1 MAAETNPFPDAAHE
15 IAALRGQL
23 RRHEYLYYVLDQPE
37 ISDARFDALM
47 NRLKALEQAHPEL
60 VTSDSPTQR
69 VGGEPRGGL
78 VRAPHSSRLL
88 SLDNAYSEAEL
99 RDFDH
104 RVRQGL
110 GDESADYVAELK
122 LDGLSLALH
131 YHQGLFVRGLTRGN
145 GEIGEDVTANL
156 RTIRSLPLRVPLPD
170 GFPSDIEVRGE
181 VVMPRAA
188 FAQVNAER
196 EKEELALFANPRNA
210 AAGALRVLDPRIT
223 ASRRLDF
230 IAYYL
235 LAQGEPW
242 LPAQADG
249 LQALKNLG
257 FKTSPHWRLCP
268 DIGAAWAYI
277 QDWENRRAELP
288 YETDGVVIKVNSR
301 AAQLR
306 LGTVSKYPRWAIA
319 YKYAARG
326 GETRLLDIE
335 IQVGRTGA
343 LTPVAVL
350 EPVPLGGVLVSRA
363 TLHNQDEIARL
374 DIRVGDAV
382 RVERSGDVI
391 PKITAVVLEKRP
403 PDAREFHWPGHCP
416 VCGSHIW
423 REPEEAVW
431 RCANASCPARLR
443 ESLRHFARRNAMDID
458 GLGEA
463 LIAQLTASGLVRDF
477 ADLYDLQPEPLAAL
491 ERMGEKSAANLLAQ
505 IEASKRREL
514 HRVLF
519 ALGIRHVGERVA
531 RLLAQACGD
540 LDALMAAPA
549 LELET
554 VPEIGPAIAAAVEQF
569 FQEPLNRAL
578 IERLRRAG
586 VNLRGSRQSPAAGKL
601 AGQSFVLTGTLASL
615 TREQAAAA
623 IEARGGKVAA
633 AVSRKTAAVV
643 AGAAPGSKLDK
654 ARALG
659 VRILSEA
666 EFLQLL
672 E

>member
-1 MAAETNPFPDAAHE
+1 MAAETNLHPDVERE
-15 IAALRGQL
+15 IAALRSQL

-47 NRLKALEQAHPEL
+47 NRLKALEQAHPEFI
-60 VTSDSPTQR
+60 TSDSPTKR
-69 VGGEPRGGL
+69 VGGEPREGL

-88 SLDNAYSEAEL
+88 SLDNAYSEDEL
-99 RDFDH
+99 RDFDQ

-110 GDESADYVAELK
+110 EGESVVYVAELK

-131 YHQGLFVRGLTRGN
+131 YRQGLFERGLTRGN

-156 RTIRSLPLRVPLPD
+156 RTIRSLPLRVPLPA
-170 GFPSDIEVRGE
+170 GFPSELEVRGE

-188 FAQVNAER
+188 FAKVNAER
-196 EKEELALFANPRNA
+196 AKEDLPLFANPRNA
-210 AAGALRVLDPRIT
+210 AAGAIRVLDPRIT

-242 LPAQADG
+242 LPTQAEA
-249 LQALKNLG
+249 LRALKELG
-257 FKTSPHWRLCP
+257 FKTGPHWQLCP
-268 DIGAAWAYI
+268 NISVAWKYI
-277 QDWENRRAELP
+277 QFWEIFRAELP
-288 YETDGVVIKVNSR
+288 YETDGIVIKVNSR

-319 YKYAARG
+319 YKYAARS
-326 GETRLLDIE
+326 GETSLLNIE
-335 IQVGRTGA
+335 VQVGRTGA
-343 LTPVAVL
+343 LTPVAIL

-363 TLHNQDEIARL
+363 TLHNQDEITRL
-374 DIRVGDAV
+374 ALRLGDTV

-391 PKITAVVLEKRP
+391 PKITGVVLEKRP
-403 PDAREFHWPGHCP
+403 PDAREFRWPEHCP
-416 VCGSHIW
+416 VCGSRIW

-431 RCANASCPARLR
+431 RCPNASCPARLR

-463 LIAQLTASGLVRDF
+463 LIAQLTASGMVRDF
-477 ADLYDLQPEPLAAL
+477 ADLYDLKPEPLAAL
-491 ERMGEKSAANLLAQ
+491 ERMGEKSAARLVAQ

-540 LDALMAAPA
+540 LDALMAASA
-549 LELET
+549 RQLET
-554 VPEIGPAIAAAVEQF
+554 IPEIGPAIAAAVEQF
-569 FQEPLNRAL
+569 FQEPQNRAL

-586 VNLRGSRQSPAAGKL
+586 VNLRGSHPAPAAGKL
-601 AGQSFVLTGTLASL
+601 AGQIFVLTGTLDSL

-623 IEARGGKVAA
+623 LEARGGKVVA
-633 AVSRKTAAVV
+633 AVSRKTSAVV
-643 AGAAPGSKLDK
+643 AGAAPGSKLEK
-654 ARALG
+654 ARSLG
-659 VRILSEA
+659 VRVLSET
-666 EFLQLL
+666 EFLKLL